1 MWCNLFFW
9 KQARTFANSFSN
21 KISLRSI
28 GELDKIPEG
37 EVLTRNYFPSPVP
50 PCTELVALFFRNQ
63 FPHGS
68 LFMIIDNKLGDLKN
82 CEHHLLSE
90 PFNLRLLFFFWKKG
104 MAVLSVVYLA

>member
-1 MWCNLFFW
+1 MWCKLFFW

-50 PCTELVALFFRNQ
+50 PCTELVALFSQPVSSRFIL
-63 FPHGS
+63 H
-68 LFMIIDNKLGDLKN
+68 DN
-82 CEHHLLSE
+82 
-90 PFNLRLLFFFWKKG
+90 R
-104 MAVLSVVYLA
+104 